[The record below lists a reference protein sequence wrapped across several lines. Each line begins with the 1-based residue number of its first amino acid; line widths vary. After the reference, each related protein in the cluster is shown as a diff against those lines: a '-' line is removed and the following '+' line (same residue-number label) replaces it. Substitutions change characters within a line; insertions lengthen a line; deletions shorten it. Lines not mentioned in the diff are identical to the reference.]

1 MRQRLTDQQE
11 IIRKVIEK
19 FLEENKELLLRRI
32 TGISSLAS
40 GPGGIEIAAFLDKDI
55 NLNTSG
61 AGKAKYNGVELN
73 TGGGGGGS
81 SGYVDRIIGT
91 SCPASA
97 QQPTV
102 ICSPPETPCEIHVI
116 AGKNGRIV
124 FKRSA

>member
-1 MRQRLTDQQE
+1 LRQRLTDQQE

-73 TGGGGGGS
+73 TGEGGGTG
-81 SGYVDRIIGT
+81 GYVDRIVGKD
-91 SCPASA
+91 CPASA
-97 QQPTV
+97 QQPMV

-116 AGKNGRIV
+116 AGKNGRII